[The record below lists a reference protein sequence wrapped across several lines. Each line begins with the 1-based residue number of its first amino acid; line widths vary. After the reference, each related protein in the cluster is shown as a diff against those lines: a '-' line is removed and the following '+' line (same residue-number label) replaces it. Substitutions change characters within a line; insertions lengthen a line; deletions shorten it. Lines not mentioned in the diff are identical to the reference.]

1 MESASRK
8 GMETMPPRNPYQEP
22 QGSDKTQEN
31 IPPRESYTGIPNLD
45 SAVSEIV
52 QAGAELGS
60 GVLDGLAGVVQTVG
74 DAIRNRGVNNKEIPF
89 ATWRQR
95 MDRKLKNDDQD
106 GYLGMAVGGW
116 IFAGGFG
123 IAGVI
128 MFILAMVE
136 PQALGMLP
144 EEHVVFPVLA
154 SCFIPVAVGFSVMGA
169 FGVRLWGRYNRL
181 RGYLRA
187 ARDWTCDIADIAR
200 DTMQPQD
207 RVREE
212 LQKAITS
219 GKIPGALISADG
231 KTLYLND
238 ALYIPPEP
246 PAEPVPQDKPK
257 PDKTDGLRRE
267 GVDFLN
273 YLRACRGHLGEMA
286 DEELSTMQKTCGAI
300 LDFAHNHPD
309 QQPRLRRFRDYYLPT
324 TRKLLDTAL
333 GLGDT
338 DAAAAEKIRGDITG
352 ILHTLN
358 LAYANL
364 YETLLQDVS
373 LDVSTEID
381 TLETMLRQDGLTH
394 DFGQD
399 FGTGTKN
406 VNL

>member
-1 MESASRK
+1 
-8 GMETMPPRNPYQEP
+8 MPPRNPYQDPDGPAQE
-22 QGSDKTQEN
+22 QEN
-31 IPPRESYTGIPNLD
+31 ASPRGSYTSIPDLD
-45 SAVSEIV
+45 DAVSEIV
-52 QAGAELGS
+52 QAGTQIGS
-60 GVLDGLAGVVQTVG
+60 GVLDGLAGVVQSVG
-74 DAIRNRGVNNKEIPF
+74 DAIRSRGVENKNVPF
-89 ATWRQR
+89 ETWRQR
-95 MDRKLKNDDQD
+95 MDRKLKNSDQD
-106 GYLGMAVGGW
+106 GYLGMAVAGW

-123 IAGVI
+123 IAALV
-128 MFILAMVE
+128 MFILAMVG
-136 PQALGMLP
+136 PQAMGMLP

-154 SCFIPVAVGFSVMGA
+154 ACFAPMAVGFSVMGV

-187 ARDWTCDIADIAR
+187 VRDWTWDISAIAR

-212 LQKAITS
+212 LQKAIAD
-219 GKIPGALISADG
+219 GKIPGALVSSDG

-238 ALYIPPEP
+238 ALYTP
-246 PAEPVPQDKPK
+246 PAPQPEPVPQDKPE
-257 PDKTDGLRRE
+257 PVPADSLRRE

-273 YLRACRGHLGEMA
+273 YLRACRGRLGETA
-286 DEELSTMQKTCGAI
+286 DEEIIAMQKTCGAI
-300 LDFAHNHPD
+300 LGFAHNHPD
-309 QQPRLRRFRDYYLPT
+309 QQPRLRRFREYYLPT

-338 DAAAAEKIRGDITG
+338 DAAAADKIRGEITG

-358 LAYANL
+358 LAYTKL

-399 FGTGTKN
+399 FGTGTKT
-406 VNL
+406 V

>member
-1 MESASRK
+1 
-8 GMETMPPRNPYQEP
+8 MPSRNPYQDQSGP
-22 QGSDKTQEN
+22 SQYQDNT
-31 IPPRESYTGIPNLD
+31 PPREEYTGIPDLD
-45 SAVSEIV
+45 DAVSEIV
-52 QAGAELGS
+52 QVGTQIGS
-60 GVLDGLAGVVQTVG
+60 GMLDGLAGVVQSVG
-74 DAIRNRGVNNKEIPF
+74 DAIRSRGVENKNVPF
-89 ATWRQR
+89 ETWRQR
-95 MDRKLKNDDQD
+95 MDRKLKNSDQD

-116 IFAGGFG
+116 TFAGGFG
-123 IAGVI
+123 IAALV
-128 MFILAMVE
+128 MFILAMVG
-136 PQALGMLP
+136 PQAMGMLP

-154 SCFIPVAVGFSVMGA
+154 ACFAPMAVGFSVMGI

-187 ARDWTCDIADIAR
+187 VRDWTWDISAIAR

-212 LQKAITS
+212 LQKAIAD
-219 GKIPGALISADG
+219 GKIPGALVSSDG

-238 ALYIPPEP
+238 ALYTP
-246 PAEPVPQDKPK
+246 PAPQPEPVPQDKPE
-257 PDKTDGLRRE
+257 PDAVDSLRRE

-273 YLRACRGHLGEMA
+273 YLRTCRGHLGEMA
-286 DEELSTMQKTCGAI
+286 DEELITMQKTCGAI
-300 LDFAHNHPD
+300 LGFAHNHPD

-338 DAAAAEKIRGDITG
+338 DAAAADKIRSEITG

-358 LAYANL
+358 LAYTKL

-399 FGTGTKN
+399 FGTGTKI
-406 VNL
+406 V

>member
-1 MESASRK
+1 
-8 GMETMPPRNPYQEP
+8 MPPRNPYQDPDGPAQE
-22 QGSDKTQEN
+22 QEN
-31 IPPRESYTGIPNLD
+31 TSPRGYYTSIPDLD
-45 SAVSEIV
+45 DAVSEIV
-52 QAGAELGS
+52 QAGTQIGS
-60 GVLDGLAGVVQTVG
+60 GVLDGLAGVVQSVG
-74 DAIRNRGVNNKEIPF
+74 DAIRSRGVENKNVPF
-89 ATWRQR
+89 ETWRQR
-95 MDRKLKNDDQD
+95 MDRKLKNSDQD
-106 GYLGMAVGGW
+106 GYLGMAVAGW

-123 IAGVI
+123 IAALV
-128 MFILAMVE
+128 MFILAMVG
-136 PQALGMLP
+136 PQAMGMLP

-154 SCFIPVAVGFSVMGA
+154 ACFAPMAVGFSVMGV

-187 ARDWTCDIADIAR
+187 VRDWTWDISAIAR

-212 LQKAITS
+212 LQKATAD
-219 GKIPGALISADG
+219 GKIPGALVSSDG

-238 ALYIPPEP
+238 ALYTPPAPQPEP
-246 PAEPVPQDKPK
+246 VLQDKPEPVPADS
-257 PDKTDGLRRE
+257 LRRE

-273 YLRACRGHLGEMA
+273 YLRACRGRLGETA
-286 DEELSTMQKTCGAI
+286 DEEIIAMQKTCGAI
-300 LDFAHNHPD
+300 LGFAHNHPD
-309 QQPRLRRFRDYYLPT
+309 QQPRLRRFREYYLPT

-338 DAAAAEKIRGDITG
+338 DAAAADKIRGEITG

-358 LAYANL
+358 LAYTKL

-399 FGTGTKN
+399 FGTGTKT
-406 VNL
+406 V